1 MLTNLPEGI
10 SAHTRKTGDQGQ
22 EETSGSNVY
31 IVSIWSAVINFLSA
45 DVKIYQNT

>member
-10 SAHTRKTGDQGQ
+10 RAHTGKKGDKGQ

-31 IVSIWSAVINFLSA
+31 MVSIWSTVISFLSA